1 MAFVTLLGLFLI
13 RSATPRPAP
22 LSKTNSYHQVKPLS
36 VLKRFI
42 DSLLLAP
49 GLRCWTQ
56 PSSSCGAGALGPWA
70 SVLVARGLSSY
81 DDWA

>member
-13 RSATPRPAP
+13 RSATPPPCTPIKDKFMSPGEAT
-22 LSKTNSYHQVKPLS
+22 LSFKEI
-36 VLKRFI
+36 I

-49 GLRCWTQ
+49 GLRCCTQ
-56 PSSSCGAGALGPWA
+56 PSSSCGTGALGLWA